1 MSERIL
7 NPDLG
12 FVKGVINAG
21 GESLKKCYQCG
32 TCSVVCNVTP
42 EENPFP
48 RKEMIQAQWG
58 LKDELFRNPDIWL
71 CHQCSDCTAYCPRGA
86 KPGEVLNAIRK
97 MSLQEF
103 SAPGFLAR
111 MVNQPVFLILLFAI
125 PALILWASVSA
136 GHIPSGTVEFGKP
149 GGFLFSLKYI
159 DPLFSTIAVLALL
172 SLGMGIR
179 KYWNAMSEA
188 RSASLLAAGKSP
200 ATDISLGTAI
210 KETVKEI
217 LAHKRFEKCETASGR
232 STAHKLVFYSF
243 IGLFITTILAFG
255 KVILAPQ
262 TGYLAYLGHP
272 VNVSGSL
279 LTGLV
284 VVYKIIGN
292 ISAAALIIGIL
303 LVMSNR
309 VKNAKKA
316 GLGGYYDWLFISIVA
331 GLGITGLL
339 AELLRLANTPA
350 AYSVYVI
357 HLCFVFFLFAYA
369 PFSKMAHMFYRATA
383 MVFEKKS
390 GKA

>member
-12 FVKGVINAG
+12 FVKEVIKSG
-21 GESLKKCYQCG
+21 GESLKKCYQCA

-42 EENPFP
+42 DENPFP

-103 SAPGFLAR
+103 SVPGFLAR
-111 MVNQPVFLILLFAI
+111 MVNQPVFLLLLLAV
-125 PALILWASVSA
+125 PLAALLASGA
-136 GHIPSGTVEFGKP
+136 GHIPAGPVEFGKP

-159 DPLFSTIAVLALL
+159 DPLFTSVAVLALL
-172 SLGMGIR
+172 SLFLGIR
-179 KYWNAMSEA
+179 KYWSAMSEGQ
-188 RSASLLAAGKSP
+188 SSSGKSP

-217 LAHKRFEKCETASGR
+217 LAHKRFDKCETTKGR

-243 IGLFITTILAFG
+243 IGLFITTVLAFG
-255 KVILAPQ
+255 KVILEPNG
-262 TGYLAYLGHP
+262 GYLAYLGHP
-272 VNVSGSL
+272 VNVSASL

-303 LVMSNR
+303 LVMGNR
-309 VKNAKKA
+309 MKNAKKA
-316 GLGGYYDWLFISIVA
+316 GLGSYYDWLFISLVA

-339 AELLRLANTPA
+339 AELLRVGNMPS
-350 AYSVYVI
+350 AYPVYVV

>member
-12 FVKGVINAG
+12 FVKEVISAG
-21 GESLKKCYQCG
+21 GESLKKCYQCA

-42 EENPFP
+42 EDKPFP

-71 CHQCSDCTAYCPRGA
+71 CHQCSDCTANCPRGA

-97 MSLQEF
+97 LSLQEF
-103 SAPGFLAR
+103 SVPGFLAK
-111 MVNQPVFLILLFAI
+111 MVNKPVFLLLLLAI
-125 PALILWASVSA
+125 PAAILLASGA
-136 GHIPSGTVEFGKP
+136 GVFPDGKVEFGKP

-159 DPLFSTIAVLALL
+159 DPLFTTVAVLALI
-172 SLGMGIR
+172 SLGLGIR
-179 KYWNAMSEA
+179 KYWNAMSEGKPETNVPIG
-188 RSASLLAAGKSP
+188 AAI
-200 ATDISLGTAI
+200 T
-210 KETVKEI
+210 ETVKEI
-217 LAHKRFEKCETASGR
+217 LAHKRFDKCEVASAR
-232 STAHKLVFYSF
+232 SIAHKLVFYSF
-243 IGLFITTILAFG
+243 MGLFVTTILAFI
-255 KVILAPQ
+255 KVILEPQ

-272 VNVSGSL
+272 VAISESFITW
-279 LTGLV
+279 LTV
-284 VVYKIIGN
+284 VFKIIGN
-292 ISAAALIIGIL
+292 ASAAALIIGIL
-303 LVMSNR
+303 LMMSNR
-309 VKNAKKA
+309 VKNAAKA
-316 GLGGYYDWLFISIVA
+316 GLGSYYDWLFISLVA

-350 AYSVYVI
+350 AYGMYLV